1 MAHIK
6 RKMEKNEGKI
16 KTKNKIFS
24 DIQKLKVFITSIII
38 LVEVFQAGGK

>member
-24 DIQKLKVFITSIII
+24 DIQKLKVYLS
-38 LVEVFQAGGK
+38 LALY